1 MGPSGGARD
10 SVMDEVHGR
19 VRAALIGEQ
28 PMFFQS
34 LAHWLC
40 SERGIDASFLGGH
53 DSCAVQ
59 QCLAFAPDV
68 AVVDQQSG
76 NGSLASM
83 VAAIRAGLPK
93 TTILLLA
100 ENATPETR
108 EAAATSGCDGLVS
121 KDGSAESLAV
131 ALLAVRNDAASAA
144 AHATSNV
151 ASPGRSLRLTVRER
165 EVLYL
170 LAGGTSTAAIGQRLH
185 IARNTAR
192 AHVQRVIEKLG
203 AHSKLEAVAVA
214 RRTGLI
220 NS

>member
-1 MGPSGGARD
+1 
-10 SVMDEVHGR
+10 
-19 VRAALIGEQ
+19 
-28 PMFFQS
+28 
-34 LAHWLC
+34 
-40 SERGIDASFLGGH
+40 
-53 DSCAVQ
+53 
-59 QCLAFAPDV
+59 V

-83 VAAIRAGLPK
+83 VAALRAGLPT

-100 ENATPETR
+100 EHATPETR
-108 EAAATSGCDGLVS
+108 EAAVASGCDSLIA

-131 ALLAVRNDAASAA
+131 ALLAARSNAASAA

-151 ASPGRSLRLTVRER
+151 AAPGRSLRLTVREH

-214 RRTGLI
+214 RRTGII

>member
-1 MGPSGGARD
+1 M
-10 SVMDEVHGR
+10 SVVRGQ

-28 PMFFQS
+28 PMFFQP
-34 LAHWLC
+34 LAHWLS
-40 SERGIDASFLGGH
+40 SERGIETSFIGGH
-53 DSCAVQ
+53 DSCPVA
-59 QCLAFAPDV
+59 QCVAFAPDV

-83 VAAIRAGLPK
+83 VASLRAGLPT

-108 EAAATSGCDGLVS
+108 EAAATSGCDGLVA

-131 ALLAVRNDAASAA
+131 ALLAARTDAASAP
-144 AHATSNV
+144 AHATNTI
-151 ASPGRSLRLTVRER
+151 AATGRSLRLTVRER

-170 LAGGTSTAAIGQRLH
+170 LAGGTSTAGIGQRLH

-214 RRTGLI
+214 RRTGII

>member
-1 MGPSGGARD
+1 
-10 SVMDEVHGR
+10 MDVVRGQ

-28 PMFFQS
+28 PMFFQP
-34 LAHWLC
+34 LAHWLS
-40 SERGIDASFLGGH
+40 SERGIETSFIGGH
-53 DSCAVQ
+53 DSCPVA
-59 QCLAFAPDV
+59 QCVAFAPDV

-83 VAAIRAGLPK
+83 VASLRAGLPT

-108 EAAATSGCDGLVS
+108 EAAATSGCDGLVA

-131 ALLAVRNDAASAA
+131 ALLAARTDAASTP
-144 AHATSNV
+144 AHTANTIATT
-151 ASPGRSLRLTVRER
+151 GRSLRLTVRER

-214 RRTGLI
+214 RRTGII

>member
-1 MGPSGGARD
+1 MDVAR
-10 SVMDEVHGR
+10 GR

-28 PMFFQS
+28 PMFFQP
-34 LAHWLC
+34 LAHWLS
-40 SERGIDASFLGGH
+40 SERGIETSFIRGH
-53 DSCAVQ
+53 DSCPVA
-59 QCLAFAPDV
+59 QCVAFAPDV

-83 VAAIRAGLPK
+83 VASLRAGLPT

-108 EAAATSGCDGLVS
+108 QAAATSGCDGLVS
-121 KDGSAESLAV
+121 KDGSPETLAV
-131 ALLAVRNDAASAA
+131 ALLAGRSDCTSAPA
-144 AHATSNV
+144 PTTNNV
-151 ASPGRSLRLTVRER
+151 AAPGRSLRLTVRER

-214 RRTGLI
+214 RRTGIL

>member
-1 MGPSGGARD
+1 
-10 SVMDEVHGR
+10 MDVVRGR

-28 PMFFQS
+28 PMFFQP
-34 LAHWLC
+34 LAHWLS
-40 SERGIDASFLGGH
+40 SERGIETSFIGGH
-53 DSCAVQ
+53 DSCPVA
-59 QCLAFAPDV
+59 QCVAFAPDV

-83 VAAIRAGLPK
+83 VASLRAGLPT

-108 EAAATSGCDGLVS
+108 EAAATSGCDGLVA

-131 ALLAVRNDAASAA
+131 ALLAARTDAASAP
-144 AHATSNV
+144 AHATNTI
-151 ASPGRSLRLTVRER
+151 AATGRSLRLTVRER

-170 LAGGTSTAAIGQRLH
+170 LAGGTSTAGIGQRLH

-214 RRTGLI
+214 RRTGII

>member
-1 MGPSGGARD
+1 
-10 SVMDEVHGR
+10 MDVVRGR

-28 PMFFQS
+28 PMFLQP
-34 LAHWLC
+34 LAHWLS
-40 SERGIDASFLGGH
+40 SERGIETSFIGGY
-53 DSCAVQ
+53 DSCPVA
-59 QCLAFAPDV
+59 QCVALAPDV

-83 VAAIRAGLPK
+83 VAALRAAMPK

-100 ENATPETR
+100 EKATPETK
-108 EAAATSGCDGLVS
+108 EAAAASGCDGLVA

-131 ALLAVRNDAASAA
+131 ALLAARHGAASAQIAHTTNHA
-144 AHATSNV
+144 AA
-151 ASPGRSLRLTVRER
+151 PGQSLRLTVRER

-214 RRTGLI
+214 RRTGI
-220 NS
+220 ITS

>member
-1 MGPSGGARD
+1 MDVAR
-10 SVMDEVHGR
+10 GR
-19 VRAALIGEQ
+19 VRAALIGDQ
-28 PMFFQS
+28 PMFFQP
-34 LAHWLC
+34 LAHWLS
-40 SERGIDASFLGGH
+40 SERGIETSFIGCH
-53 DSCAVQ
+53 DSCPVA

-83 VAAIRAGLPK
+83 VASLRAGLPA

-100 ENATPETR
+100 EDATPETR
-108 EAAATSGCDGLVS
+108 EAAAMSGCDGLVS
-121 KDGSAESLAV
+121 KDGSPESLAV
-131 ALLAVRNDAASAA
+131 ALLATRGDGTSAPS
-144 AHATSNV
+144 ATTNNV
-151 ASPGRSLRLTVRER
+151 AAPGRSLRLTVRER
-165 EVLYL
+165 EVLSL

-214 RRTGLI
+214 RRTGIL

>member
-1 MGPSGGARD
+1 
-10 SVMDEVHGR
+10 MDEVRGR

-40 SERGIDASFLGGH
+40 SERGIEASFVGGH

-76 NGSLASM
+76 NGSLASI
-83 VAAIRAGLPK
+83 VATLRAGLP
-93 TTILLLA
+93 TTQILLLA
-100 ENATPETR
+100 EAATPETR
-108 EAAATSGCDGLVS
+108 EAAAASGCNGLVA
-121 KDGSAESLAV
+121 KNESADSLAE
-131 ALLAVRNDAASAA
+131 ALLTARGDAA
-144 AHATSNV
+144 ATATPSPL

-165 EVLYL
+165 EVLHL
-170 LAGGTSTAAIGQRLH
+170 LAGGTSTAAIGQRLQ

-214 RRTGLI
+214 RRTGII
-220 NS
+220 NP

>member
-1 MGPSGGARD
+1 
-10 SVMDEVHGR
+10 MDVVRGQ

-28 PMFFQS
+28 PMFFQP
-34 LAHWLC
+34 LAHWLS
-40 SERGIDASFLGGH
+40 SERGIETSFIGGR
-53 DSCAVQ
+53 DSCPVA
-59 QCLAFAPDV
+59 QCLAFGPDV

-83 VAAIRAGLPK
+83 VAALRAALPG
-93 TTILLLA
+93 TTVLLLA

-108 EAAATSGCDGLVS
+108 EAAAASGCDGLVA

-131 ALLAVRNDAASAA
+131 ALLAARHDATSAPA
-144 AHATSNV
+144 ALTTIHAT
-151 ASPGRSLRLTVRER
+151 APGRSLRLTVRER

-214 RRTGLI
+214 RRTGII

>member
-1 MGPSGGARD
+1 
-10 SVMDEVHGR
+10 
-19 VRAALIGEQ
+19 
-28 PMFFQS
+28 
-34 LAHWLC
+34 
-40 SERGIDASFLGGH
+40 
-53 DSCAVQ
+53 
-59 QCLAFAPDV
+59 
-68 AVVDQQSG
+68 
-76 NGSLASM
+76 M
-83 VAAIRAGLPK
+83 VASLRAGLPT

-108 EAAATSGCDGLVS
+108 EAAATSGCDGLVA

-131 ALLAVRNDAASAA
+131 ALLAARTDATSAP
-144 AHATSNV
+144 AHTTSNV
-151 ASPGRSLRLTVRER
+151 TAPGRSLRLTVRER

-214 RRTGLI
+214 RRTGII

>member
-1 MGPSGGARD
+1 VD
-10 SVMDEVHGR
+10 QVL
-19 VRAALIGEQ
+19 AL
-28 PMFFQS
+28 
-34 LAHWLC
+34 
-40 SERGIDASFLGGH
+40 
-53 DSCAVQ
+53 
-59 QCLAFAPDV
+59 APDV

-83 VAAIRAGLPK
+83 VAAIRAGLPT

-108 EAAATSGCDGLVS
+108 EAAVTSGCDGLVA

-131 ALLAVRNDAASAA
+131 ALLAARSDAASNLAVPTNA
-144 AHATSNV
+144 VPAT
-151 ASPGRSLRLTVRER
+151 GRSLRLTVRER

-214 RRTGLI
+214 RRNGII

>member
-1 MGPSGGARD
+1 MDAAR
-10 SVMDEVHGR
+10 GR

-28 PMFFQS
+28 PMFFQL
-34 LAHWLC
+34 LAHWLTR
-40 SERGIDASFLGGH
+40 ERGIEASYVGGRE
-53 DSCAVQ
+53 SCAVA

-76 NGSLASM
+76 NGSLAKM
-83 VAAIRAGLPK
+83 IARLRAGLPK

-100 ENATPETR
+100 DTSAAEST
-108 EAAATSGCDGLVS
+108 EAAANAGCDGLLT
-121 KDGSAESLAV
+121 KDASAESLAA
-131 ALLAVRNDAASAA
+131 ALLSARTGVGCPSPDEPGEG
-144 AHATSNV
+144 ATT
-151 ASPGRSLRLTVRER
+151 GRSLRLTTRER
-165 EVLYL
+165 EVLDL
-170 LAGGTSTAAIGQRLH
+170 LASGTSTAAIGQRLR

-214 RRTGLI
+214 RRTGII

>member
-1 MGPSGGARD
+1 
-10 SVMDEVHGR
+10 MDVVRGR

-28 PMFFQS
+28 PMFFQP
-34 LAHWLC
+34 LAHWLS
-40 SERGIDASFLGGH
+40 SERGIETTFMGGH
-53 DSCAVQ
+53 DSCPVDQ
-59 QCLAFAPDV
+59 VLALAPDV
-68 AVVDQQSG
+68 TVVDQQSG
-76 NGSLASM
+76 NGSLASI

-108 EAAATSGCDGLVS
+108 ETAVTSGCDGLVA
-121 KDGSAESLAV
+121 KNGSAESLAV
-131 ALLAVRNDAASAA
+131 ALLAARSDAASAA

-151 ASPGRSLRLTVRER
+151 AAPGRSLRLTVRER

-214 RRTGLI
+214 RRNGII

>member
-1 MGPSGGARD
+1 
-10 SVMDEVHGR
+10 MDVVRGR

-28 PMFFQS
+28 PMFLQP
-34 LAHWLC
+34 LAHWLS
-40 SERGIDASFLGGH
+40 SERGIETSFIGGR
-53 DSCAVQ
+53 DSCPVA
-59 QCLAFAPDV
+59 QCLAFGPDV

-83 VAAIRAGLPK
+83 VAALRAALPG
-93 TTILLLA
+93 TTVLLLA
-100 ENATPETR
+100 ERATPETR
-108 EAAATSGCDGLVS
+108 EAAAASGCDGLVAKS
-121 KDGSAESLAV
+121 GSAESLAL
-131 ALLAVRNDAASAA
+131 ALLAARDDATPAPIAHPTNHAA
-144 AHATSNV
+144 A
-151 ASPGRSLRLTVRER
+151 PERSLRLTVRER
-165 EVLYL
+165 EVLHL

-214 RRTGLI
+214 RRTGII

>member
-1 MGPSGGARD
+1 
-10 SVMDEVHGR
+10 
-19 VRAALIGEQ
+19 
-28 PMFFQS
+28 
-34 LAHWLC
+34 
-40 SERGIDASFLGGH
+40 
-53 DSCAVQ
+53 
-59 QCLAFAPDV
+59 
-68 AVVDQQSG
+68 VDQQSG

-83 VAAIRAGLPK
+83 VAALRAGLPT

-100 ENATPETR
+100 ENASPETR
-108 EAAATSGCDGLVS
+108 EAAVASGCDGLIA

-131 ALLAVRNDAASAA
+131 ALLAAGSDATSAA
-144 AHATSNV
+144 AHTTNHA
-151 ASPGRSLRLTVRER
+151 AAPERSLRLTVRER

-214 RRTGLI
+214 RRTGII

>member
-1 MGPSGGARD
+1 
-10 SVMDEVHGR
+10 MDVVRGQ

-28 PMFFQS
+28 PMFFQP
-34 LAHWLC
+34 LAHWLS
-40 SERGIDASFLGGH
+40 SERGIETSFIGGH
-53 DSCAVQ
+53 DSCPVA
-59 QCLAFAPDV
+59 QCVAFAPDV

-83 VAAIRAGLPK
+83 VASLRAGLPT

-108 EAAATSGCDGLVS
+108 EAAATSGCDGLVA

-131 ALLAVRNDAASAA
+131 ALLAARSDTASAPAHTTNTIA
-144 AHATSNV
+144 AT
-151 ASPGRSLRLTVRER
+151 GRSLRLTVRER

-170 LAGGTSTAAIGQRLH
+170 LAGGTSTAGIGQRLH

-214 RRTGLI
+214 RRTGII